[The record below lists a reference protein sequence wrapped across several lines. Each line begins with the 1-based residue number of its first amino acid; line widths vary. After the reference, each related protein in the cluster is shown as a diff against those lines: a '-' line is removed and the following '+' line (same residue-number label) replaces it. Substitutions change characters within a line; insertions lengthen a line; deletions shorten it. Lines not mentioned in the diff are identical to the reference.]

1 MSEGTGEGS
10 TKRASDFQI
19 FDSSSEGEESDI
31 PVREITEESP
41 YEQSENSSSVG
52 AAAPADEGAPITV
65 EATQEEVTRQG
76 ETTPAERSTPPRGN
90 NSPGGNSPSRRSI
103 PREVNWGGWVG
114 PNFFFAPRGE
124 R

>member
-10 TKRASDFQI
+10 ARRASDFQI

-52 AAAPADEGAPITV
+52 AATPADEGAPITV
-65 EATQEEVTRQG
+65 EATQDEVARQG
-76 ETTPAERSTPPRGN
+76 ETTPAEFPTPQKETTPPEDRV
-90 NSPGGNSPSRRSI
+90 PPPRRRI
-103 PREVNWGGWVG
+103 AREVN
-114 PNFFFAPRGE
+114 
-124 R
+124 